1 MKRLLLS
8 ALLLGV
14 TLAGAAGDSMPP
26 TPSVRNAEVERGRK
40 LIQNRQETGCVLCHT
55 IPGFKD
61 GGEMGPNLTG
71 LSQRLTP
78 DQIRM
83 RIADPRV
90 INPQSFMPA
99 SFSAEGL
106 QHVAKPLIGKTVL
119 SEQGLEDII
128 AYLLEATK
136 GP

>member
-8 ALLLGV
+8 ALLFGV
-14 TLAGAAGDSMPP
+14 TAAGAAGDSMPP

-99 SFSAEGL
+99 YFSAEGL
-106 QHVAKPLIGKTVL
+106 HNVAKPLIGKTVL
-119 SEQGLEDII
+119 TEQGLEDIV

>member
-8 ALLLGV
+8 ALLFG
-14 TLAGAAGDSMPP
+14 AAAAAAAGDSMPP
-26 TPSVRNAEVERGRK
+26 TPSAQNADVERGRK
-40 LIQNRQETGCVLCHT
+40 LVQNRQETGCVLCHT

-99 SFSAEGL
+99 YFSTEGL
-106 QHVAKPLIGKTVL
+106 HNVAKPLIGKTVL
-119 SEQGLEDII
+119 SEQGLEDIVT
-128 AYLLEATK
+128 YLLEATK

>member
-1 MKRLLLS
+1 MKRFCLLALS
-8 ALLLGV
+8 
-14 TLAGAAGDSMPP
+14 LAAVVSVAAGDSMPP
-26 TPSVRNAEVERGRK
+26 TPSAQNADVERGRK

-61 GGEMGPNLTG
+61 GGEMGPNLAG
-71 LSQRLTP
+71 LSQRLTAE
-78 DQIRM
+78 QIRM

-90 INPQSFMPA
+90 LNPQSFMPA
-99 SFSAEGL
+99 YFSTEGL
-106 QHVAKPLIGKTVL
+106 HNVAKPLIGKTVL
-119 SEQGLEDII
+119 SEQSLEDIV

>member
-8 ALLLGV
+8 ALLFGV
-14 TLAGAAGDSMPP
+14 TAAGAAGDSMPP
-26 TPSVRNAEVERGRK
+26 TPSVRSAEVERGRK

-90 INPQSFMPA
+90 LNPQSFMPA
-99 SFSAEGL
+99 YFSAEGL
-106 QHVAKPLIGKTVL
+106 HNVAKPLIGKTVL
-119 SEQGLEDII
+119 TEQGLEDIV

>member
-8 ALLLGV
+8 ALLFG
-14 TLAGAAGDSMPP
+14 AAAASAAGDSMPP
-26 TPSVRNAEVERGRK
+26 TPSAQNANVERGRK

-61 GGEMGPNLTG
+61 GGEMGPHLSG

-83 RIADPRV
+83 RIANPRV
-90 INPQSFMPA
+90 LNPQSFMPA
-99 SFSAEGL
+99 YFSTEGL
-106 QHVAKPLIGKTVL
+106 HNVAKPLIGKTVL
-119 SEQGLEDII
+119 TEQSLEDIV

>member
-8 ALLLGV
+8 ALLFGV
-14 TLAGAAGDSMPP
+14 TYAVAAGDSMPP
-26 TPSVRNAEVERGRK
+26 TPSAQNADVERGRK
-40 LIQNRQETGCVLCHT
+40 LVQNRQETGCVLCHT

-61 GGEMGPNLTG
+61 GGEMGPNLAG
-71 LSQRLTP
+71 LSQRMTP

-90 INPQSFMPA
+90 LNPQTFMPA
-99 SFSAEGL
+99 YFSTEGL
-106 QHVAKPLIGKTVL
+106 HNVAKPLIGKTVL
-119 SEQGLEDII
+119 TEQSLEDIV